1 MGVRAAADAPRHLPT
16 PRKQVNYPTTEQVA
30 TRLEQYARTI
40 APAVALVLAAIVHT
54 YWLGYR
60 LGRLVHRTN
69 DWLAQR
75 WPTRPATSTPE
86 PLAEIIAETKTVVL
100 VDDVHSLRA
109 QGLTQRAIA
118 ERLGVS
124 RTTVRRRLAAAM

>member
-1 MGVRAAADAPRHLPT
+1 M
-16 PRKQVNYPTTEQVA
+16 NYPTTEQVA
-30 TRLEQYARTI
+30 TRLEKYARTI
-40 APAVALVLAAIVHT
+40 APAVALVLTAVVHT

-69 DWLAQR
+69 DWLAQH

-86 PLAEIIAETKTVVL
+86 PLVQVIAETKTAVL
-100 VDDVHSLRA
+100 IEEVHSLRV

>member
-1 MGVRAAADAPRHLPT
+1 M
-16 PRKQVNYPTTEQVA
+16 NYPTTAQISA
-30 TRLEQYARTI
+30 QLEQYARTI
-40 APAVALVLAAIVHT
+40 APAVAFCITLVVHT

-75 WPTRPATSTPE
+75 WPTRPTSTAE
-86 PLAEIIAETKTVVL
+86 PLQKIIRTTGTVVL
-100 VDDVHSLRA
+100 VDDVVALRA

>member
-1 MGVRAAADAPRHLPT
+1 M
-16 PRKQVNYPTTEQVA
+16 NYPTTAQVSA
-30 TRLEQYARTI
+30 QLEQYARTI
-40 APAVALVLAAIVHT
+40 APAVAFCVTLVVHT

-69 DWLAQR
+69 DWLAQH
-75 WPTRPATSTPE
+75 WPTRPTGTPA
-86 PLAEIIAETKTVVL
+86 PLQEIIRTTGTVVL
-100 VDDVHSLRA
+100 VDDVVALRA

-124 RTTVRRRLAAAM
+124 RTTVRRRLAASGQS

>member
-1 MGVRAAADAPRHLPT
+1 M
-16 PRKQVNYPTTEQVA
+16 NYPTTAQVSA
-30 TRLEQYARTI
+30 QLEQYARTI
-40 APAVALVLAAIVHT
+40 APAVAFCITLVVHT

-69 DWLAQR
+69 DWLAQH
-75 WPTRPATSTPE
+75 WPTRPQSTQNVT
-86 PLAEIIAETKTVVL
+86 LAEVITETKTVVL
-100 VDDVHSLRA
+100 IDDVVALRA

>member
-1 MGVRAAADAPRHLPT
+1 M
-16 PRKQVNYPTTEQVA
+16 NYPTTAQVSA
-30 TRLEQYARTI
+30 QLEQYARTI
-40 APAVALVLAAIVHT
+40 APAVAFCITLVVNT

-75 WPTRPATSTPE
+75 WPTRPASTPE
-86 PLAEIIAETKTVVL
+86 PLAEIIAETETVVL
-100 VDDVHSLRA
+100 VAPVCDVLALRA

-124 RTTVRRRLAAAM
+124 RATVRRRLAAAM

>member
-1 MGVRAAADAPRHLPT
+1 M
-16 PRKQVNYPTTEQVA
+16 NYPTTAQVSA
-30 TRLEQYARTI
+30 QLEQYARTI
-40 APAVALVLAAIVHT
+40 APAVAFCITLVVAT

-86 PLAEIIAETKTVVL
+86 PVADVIAETETVVL
-100 VDDVHSLRA
+100 IEDAVSLRA

>member
-1 MGVRAAADAPRHLPT
+1 M
-16 PRKQVNYPTTEQVA
+16 NYPTTAQVSA
-30 TRLEQYARTI
+30 QLERYARTI
-40 APAVALVLAAIVHT
+40 APAVAFCVTLVVHT

-69 DWLAQR
+69 DWLAQH
-75 WPTRPATSTPE
+75 WPTRPQPTQNVT
-86 PLAEIIAETKTVVL
+86 LAEVITETETVVL
-100 VDDVHSLRA
+100 VAPVCDVLALRA

>member
-1 MGVRAAADAPRHLPT
+1 M
-16 PRKQVNYPTTEQVA
+16 NYPTTEQVSA
-30 TRLEQYARTI
+30 QLEQYARTI
-40 APAVALVLAAIVHT
+40 APAIAFIITLAVHT

-75 WPTRPATSTPE
+75 WPTRPTSTPE
-86 PLAEIIAETKTVVL
+86 PLAAVIAKTETVVL
-100 VDDVHSLRA
+100 VEDVHSLRA

>member
-1 MGVRAAADAPRHLPT
+1 M
-16 PRKQVNYPTTEQVA
+16 NYPTTAQVS
-30 TRLEQYARTI
+30 TQLEQYARTI
-40 APAVALVLAAIVHT
+40 APAVAFCITLVVHT

-75 WPTRPATSTPE
+75 WPTRPASTSAPQPAPA
-86 PLAEIIAETKTVVL
+86 PLREIIRTTGTVVL
-100 VDDVHSLRA
+100 LTQAEEIEQARALRA

-118 ERLGVS
+118 IRMGVS
-124 RTTVRRRLAAAM
+124 RSTVRRRLAAM

>member
-1 MGVRAAADAPRHLPT
+1 M
-16 PRKQVNYPTTEQVA
+16 NYPTTARVSA
-30 TRLEQYARTI
+30 RLEQYARTI
-40 APAVALVLAAIVHT
+40 APVVAFCVALVVHT

-60 LGRLVHRTN
+60 LGQLVHRTN
-69 DWLAQR
+69 DWLAHH
-75 WPTRPATSTPE
+75 WPTRPASTPA
-86 PLAEIIAETKTVVL
+86 PLAEVIAETETVVL
-100 VDDVHSLRA
+100 VVPACDVLALRA

>member
-1 MGVRAAADAPRHLPT
+1 M
-16 PRKQVNYPTTEQVA
+16 NYPTTEQVA
-30 TRLEQYARTI
+30 TKLEQYARTI
-40 APAVALVLAAIVHT
+40 APAVALVLTAVVHT

-69 DWLAQR
+69 DWLAQH

-86 PLAEIIAETKTVVL
+86 PLTEIIAETKTVVL
-100 VDDVHSLRA
+100 IEDVHSLRA

>member
-1 MGVRAAADAPRHLPT
+1 M
-16 PRKQVNYPTTEQVA
+16 NYPTTAQISA
-30 TRLEQYARTI
+30 QLEQYARTI
-40 APAVALVLAAIVHT
+40 APAVAFCITLVVHT

-60 LGRLVHRTN
+60 LGRLVHCTN
-69 DWLAQR
+69 DWLAQH
-75 WPTRPATSTPE
+75 WPTRPQPTQNVT
-86 PLAEIIAETKTVVL
+86 LAEVITETRTAVL
-100 VDDVHSLRA
+100 VEDVVALRA

>member
-1 MGVRAAADAPRHLPT
+1 M
-16 PRKQVNYPTTEQVA
+16 QVPTTAQVA

-40 APAVALVLAAIVHT
+40 APAVALVLTAVVHT

-60 LGRLVHRTN
+60 LGRWLHSTN
-69 DWLAQR
+69 DLLAQH

-86 PLAEIIAETKTVVL
+86 PLAQVIAETKTVVL
-100 VDDVHSLRA
+100 VEDVHSLRA

>member
-1 MGVRAAADAPRHLPT
+1 M
-16 PRKQVNYPTTEQVA
+16 NYPTTEQVA

-40 APAVALVLAAIVHT
+40 APAVAFCITLVVHT

-69 DWLAQR
+69 DWLAQH
-75 WPTRPATSTPE
+75 WPTRPQPTQNVT
-86 PLAEIIAETKTVVL
+86 LAEVITETKTVVL
-100 VDDVHSLRA
+100 VEDVHSLRA

>member
-1 MGVRAAADAPRHLPT
+1 MQRITSSEIAAQLERFARAA
-16 PRKQVNYPTTEQVA
+16 
-30 TRLEQYARTI
+30 
-40 APAVALVLAAIVHT
+40 APAVAYCVALIVHT

-75 WPTRPATSTPE
+75 WPTRPASTPE
-86 PLAEIIAETKTVVL
+86 PLAEIIAETETVVL
-100 VDDVHSLRA
+100 VAPACDVLALRA

>member
-1 MGVRAAADAPRHLPT
+1 M
-16 PRKQVNYPTTEQVA
+16 NYPTTAQVSA
-30 TRLEQYARTI
+30 QLEQYARTI
-40 APAVALVLAAIVHT
+40 APAVAFVVTLVVHT

-60 LGRLVHRTN
+60 LGRLVHSAN

-75 WPTRPATSTPE
+75 WPTRPQPTQNVT
-86 PLAEIIAETKTVVL
+86 LAEVITKTETVVL
-100 VDDVHSLRA
+100 VEDVHSLRA

>member
-1 MGVRAAADAPRHLPT
+1 M
-16 PRKQVNYPTTEQVA
+16 NYLTTEQVA
-30 TRLEQYARTI
+30 AKLEQYARTI
-40 APAVALVLAAIVHT
+40 APAVALVLAAVVHT

-86 PLAEIIAETKTVVL
+86 PLAEIIAETETVVL
-100 VDDVHSLRA
+100 VAPVCDVLALRA

-124 RTTVRRRLAAAM
+124 RATVRRRLAAAM

>member
-1 MGVRAAADAPRHLPT
+1 M
-16 PRKQVNYPTTEQVA
+16 NYPTTAQVSA
-30 TRLEQYARTI
+30 QLEQYARTI
-40 APAVALVLAAIVHT
+40 APAVAFCVTLVVHT

-69 DWLAQR
+69 DWLAQH
-75 WPTRPATSTPE
+75 WPTRPASTHA
-86 PLAEIIAETKTVVL
+86 PLAEIIAETETVVL
-100 VDDVHSLRA
+100 VAPTDDVLALRA
-109 QGLTQRAIA
+109 RGLTQRAIA

>member
-1 MGVRAAADAPRHLPT
+1 M
-16 PRKQVNYPTTEQVA
+16 NYPTNEQIS
-30 TRLEQYARTI
+30 TKLEQYARTI
-40 APAVALVLAAIVHT
+40 APYVTLILTAVVHT

-60 LGRLVHRTN
+60 LGRWLHSTN
-69 DWLAQR
+69 DLLAQR

-86 PLAEIIAETKTVVL
+86 PLAEIIAETRTAVL
-100 VDDVHSLRA
+100 VEDVHSLRA

>member
-1 MGVRAAADAPRHLPT
+1 M
-16 PRKQVNYPTTEQVA
+16 NYPTTEQVA

-40 APAVALVLAAIVHT
+40 APAVALVLAAVVHT

-86 PLAEIIAETKTVVL
+86 PLAEIIAETKTAVL

>member
-1 MGVRAAADAPRHLPT
+1 M
-16 PRKQVNYPTTEQVA
+16 NYPTTAQISA
-30 TRLEQYARTI
+30 QLEQYARTI
-40 APAVALVLAAIVHT
+40 APAVAYCVALVVHT

-60 LGRLVHRTN
+60 LGRLVHRAN

-75 WPTRPATSTPE
+75 WPTRPQPTQNVT
-86 PLAEIIAETKTVVL
+86 LAEVITETKTVVL
-100 VDDVHSLRA
+100 VEDVHSLRA

-124 RTTVRRRLAAAM
+124 RTTVRRRLAASGHS